1 MCVRLEVEGNNFLKK
16 KKKKKKKKQTKAVY
30 LILVSSDVMPGPRT
44 KQERN
49 L

>member
-1 MCVRLEVEGNNFLKK
+1 MCVRLEVEGNNFL

-44 KQERN
+44 RQERN